1 MKRKNLSALQLEQK
15 KLKDQTKI
23 KYYKTLN
30 DKVLNCKINKVYD
43 YDAFKLTTE
52 ILDLNPELNVA
63 WNYRRHIISSLLSA
77 SDATDTQ
84 PFDWQKEL
92 VFTMAQLKKFP
103 KVYWIW
109 SHRTWCLRTINNV
122 GMWEAELKLVGKMLQ
137 LDARNYHGWAY
148 RRYVVSQLETMTGES
163 RVLSEFEYT
172 TEKINAN
179 ISNYSAWHQRA
190 TLYPQMFSSRKQ
202 DTEAVKEL
210 ISTEVM
216 YITNGIFTDA
226 DDQSV
231 WMYLKWFIKAPFV
244 IEFLD
249 EKEQYAVM
257 LQDFTNSIITINDDE
272 IDFNGQDNAWCLKM
286 LIFIE
291 NILVD
296 ELQKD
301 IPSKKKEYLEKLC
314 VIDPL
319 RKNRYTSQLN

>member
-1 MKRKNLSALQLEQK
+1 M
-15 KLKDQTKI
+15 
-23 KYYKTLN
+23 
-30 DKVLNCKINKVYD
+30 NKVYN

-63 WNYRRHIISSLLSA
+63 WNYRRHIISDLLYG
-77 SDATDTQ
+77 TNPQ

-92 VFTMAQLKKFP
+92 LFTMAQLKKFP

-109 SHRTWCLRTINNV
+109 SHRTWCLRAIDDV
-122 GMWEAELKLVGKMLQ
+122 GMWEAELLLVGKMLQ

-148 RRYVVSQLETMTGES
+148 RRYVVSQLEKMTGKS

-190 TLYPQMFSSRKQ
+190 TLFPQMFISRNQ
-202 DTEAVKEL
+202 DSEAVAKL
-210 ISTEVM
+210 ISSEVL

-244 IEFLD
+244 VDYLSG
-249 EKEQYAVM
+249 KGQYYQM
-257 LQDFTNSIITINDDE
+257 LQNFTESIKTINEDE
-272 IDFNGQDNAWCLKM
+272 IDFKAQDNAWCLKT

-291 NILVD
+291 NIVID
-296 ELQKD
+296 ELHKD
-301 IPSKKKEYLEKLC
+301 VSSMKKEYLEKLC
-314 VIDPL
+314 KIDPL
-319 RKNRYTSQLN
+319 RKNRYISQLSGSPEVVN